1 VSQTKFKQILAIGL
15 GNIVSGMLFGTGC
28 LIVEHIDESWSPAD
42 NIAQAEDKTT
52 PTKMAK
58 SANASAVSNDRLAL
72 SPQQISKL
80 KQYLDNN

>member
-28 LIVEHIDESWSPAD
+28 LIVEHIDDSWSPTD
-42 NIAQAEDKTT
+42 NTAQAEDKTT
-52 PTKMAK
+52 SPKATK
-58 SANASAVSNDRLAL
+58 SANANAVSGDRLAL
-72 SPQQISKL
+72 SAQQINKL